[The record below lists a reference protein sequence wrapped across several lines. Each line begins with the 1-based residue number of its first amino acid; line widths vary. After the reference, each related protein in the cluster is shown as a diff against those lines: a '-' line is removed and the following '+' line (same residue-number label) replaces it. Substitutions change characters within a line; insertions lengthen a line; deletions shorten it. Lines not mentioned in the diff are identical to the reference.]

1 MDSKQQIKIR
11 KQLGPIFYG
20 LLVGITFMQWLYF
33 KDLTNAA
40 IAFNLALA
48 FDPFN
53 QNQKWVDRPLWQRAW
68 LVVHVTIG
76 IGLIVGLAII
86 KVLGK

>member
-1 MDSKQQIKIR
+1 MEIKQHVKIR

-20 LLVGITFMQWLYF
+20 ILIGIAFMQWLFF
-33 KDLTNAA
+33 KDLINAA
-40 IAFNLALA
+40 IAVNLALA

-53 QNQKWVDRPLWQRAW
+53 QNQKWADRPLWQRAW

-76 IGLIVGLAII
+76 IGLIIGLGILKI
-86 KVLGK
+86 KNG